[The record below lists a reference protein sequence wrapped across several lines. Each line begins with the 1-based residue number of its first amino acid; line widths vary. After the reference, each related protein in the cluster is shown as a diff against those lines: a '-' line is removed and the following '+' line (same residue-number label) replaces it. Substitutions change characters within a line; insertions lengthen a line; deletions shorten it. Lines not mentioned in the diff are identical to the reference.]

1 MIRVWLSVRILR
13 MLFRRFRLSMGLF
26 QYRLFHLWW
35 FALQLGGFCRCTFFT
50 LITLI
55 IGSFVNCSVL
65 SGWRYALVSA
75 PLVWVSFSFSTLV
88 SVHSFGCLSFL
99 SGVAFLLLRF
109 TMWVMKYLVSLGSCG
124 CGGLFIS
131 RSWLWLSY
139 FIQLLYL
146 EHLQHC
152 LGVTLTRL
160 LRIYL
165 SMCWSFRE
173 CLLLSLT

>member
-1 MIRVWLSVRILR
+1 
-13 MLFRRFRLSMGLF
+13 
-26 QYRLFHLWW
+26 
-35 FALQLGGFCRCTFFT
+35 
-50 LITLI
+50 
-55 IGSFVNCSVL
+55 
-65 SGWRYALVSA
+65 
-75 PLVWVSFSFSTLV
+75 
-88 SVHSFGCLSFL
+88 
-99 SGVAFLLLRF
+99 
-109 TMWVMKYLVSLGSCG
+109 MKYLVSLGSCG

-139 FIQLLYL
+139 FIQRLYL

-173 CLLLSLT
+173 CLLLSLTYIQYSRCTAKCKHVIQLCMGVSVLSRKAVVTGYIAYMLYSCMACHACPCCLVTEVCLECHYQLYASPPLI